1 MTSFVSS
8 GGVAYLFLVRSRQPM
23 SRVMFYASIVSGLIA
38 VLLRLDSKE
47 MPVAFPAISFA
58 FALVHFATTLAFLRI
73 VRSPFRWLI
82 LLWTAVIVVAAF
94 EDFRMLSI
102 EWEFRN

>member
-1 MTSFVSS
+1 
-8 GGVAYLFLVRSRQPM
+8 
-23 SRVMFYASIVSGLIA
+23 
-38 VLLRLDSKE
+38 LLRLDLKE

-58 FALVHFATTLAFLRI
+58 FALVHFAATLTFLRI

-82 LLWTAVIVVAAF
+82 LLWTAVIIITAF

-102 EWEFRN
+102 AWEFRNEEI